1 VLLSD
6 SGGIVA
12 LGLIAFISGITFVR
26 LIDPNVMMGICM
38 YPSVVL
44 CNSMK
49 MREIEPHDSLLEADY
64 EYLDSR
70 AG

>member
-1 VLLSD
+1 MLLSD

-12 LGLIAFISGITFVR
+12 LRLIAFISGITFVR
-26 LIDPNVMMGICM
+26 LIDPHVMMGICM
-38 YPSVVL
+38 YSSVAS

-49 MREIEPHDSLLEADY
+49 MREIGPHDSRLEADY
-64 EYLDSR
+64 EDLASR

>member
-1 VLLSD
+1 MLLSD

-12 LGLIAFISGITFVR
+12 LRLIAFISGITFVR
-26 LIDPNVMMGICM
+26 RIDPHVVMGIFM
-38 YPSVVL
+38 YSSVAS

-49 MREIEPHDSLLEADY
+49 LCEIEPYDSRLEADY
-64 EYLDSR
+64 EDLASR